1 MKYYS
6 ISFLQIHI
14 EILLLKNFMY
24 KTIFGISFII
34 IFLWSDLKAQT
45 IPFDT
50 IKNVAVYS
58 EKDSLSINNMVNKNF
73 VIHAKKLSGK
83 IILDGN
89 VDEEDWQKAEKAAIS
104 YMVLPYDTGFCSSRS
119 DVMMAYDDKAFYI
132 ALIAF
137 DSIPGKRN
145 VESLRRDF
153 SFQNN
158 DNICVYMDPY
168 FDQTN
173 GFCFG
178 VNAAGAL
185 RDGSL
190 SEGSKVNNIWDCKWE
205 SKTKSYNDKWIT
217 EMRIPFKSIRYKS
230 NFDLWNIQFSRNDLK
245 LNEKS
250 AWTPVPRQFPTA
262 SMAYAGQLKWE
273 TPPPKS
279 GLQFSLIPYL
289 FASSIRNIQ
298 NGEDAIFHKRFGF
311 DAKIGFSSSVN
322 LDLTYN
328 PDFSQ
333 AEVDDQVTNLDR
345 YELYFPEK
353 RQFFL
358 ENSDLFANYGST
370 KIRPFFSR
378 RIGID
383 APVSAGF
390 RLSGKV
396 GNDWRVGLMDMQT
409 GVEGDFLARNF
420 FVSTLQK
427 KVFARSYL
435 GAIFV
440 NKQQINTPEDWQGNH
455 YNRLVGLE
463 YNLASPND
471 FITGKFFGLKSFT
484 PTFNSK
490 EEFSQGLSLK
500 YSRKSILLEFAEYY
514 TGKSFNAEVGY
525 VPRID
530 YLQINPGVTIKFYPK
545 SERLEYHGFILELND
560 IYQPGK
566 MELTDRNFKADY
578 VFRFKNRAQL
588 GLNSNSVFVML
599 RKDFDPTNQGNYF
612 LLNGS
617 EYNWREASV
626 QLISDNRNLFKYS
639 IQSGYGGYFNGNRW
653 FMAGDFNYRVQP
665 YGYLSLILSY
675 NDLMLPQP
683 WGRTDFWLIGSKMDV
698 TITDKVFFTTYIQY
712 NEQADNIN
720 INARFQWR
728 YKPVSD
734 FFIVYSEN
742 YFPEGMYSKN
752 RAVVAKISYWIN

>member
-1 MKYYS
+1 MCKS
-6 ISFLQIHI
+6 IFLISFV
-14 EILLLKNFMY
+14 
-24 KTIFGISFII
+24 I
-34 IFLWSDLKAQT
+34 IFLLSELKAQT
-45 IPFDT
+45 TAVDT
-50 IKNVAVYS
+50 IKKVTIYS
-58 EKDSLSINNMVNKNF
+58 EKDSLSMKNMVNKNF

-83 IILDGN
+83 IILDGK
-89 VDEEDWQKAEKAAIS
+89 VDEEDWQKAEKVNIS

-132 ALIAF
+132 ALIAY
-137 DSIPGKRN
+137 DTIPGKRN

-153 SFQNN
+153 SFQDN

-178 VNAAGAL
+178 VNAAGAV

-190 SEGSKVNNIWDCKWE
+190 SEGNKVNNIWDCKWE
-205 SKTKSYNDKWIT
+205 STTKSYDDKWIS
-217 EMRIPFKSIRYKS
+217 EMRIPFKSVRYKS

-262 SMAYAGQLKWE
+262 SMAYAGQLKWD

-279 GLQFSLIPYL
+279 GLKFSLIPYL
-289 FASSIRNIQ
+289 FASSTRDIQ
-298 NGEDAIFHKRFGF
+298 NGEDAKYHTQFGF
-311 DAKIGFSSSVN
+311 DAKVGLSSSLN

-383 APVSAGF
+383 APVNAGF
-390 RLSGKV
+390 RLSGRA
-396 GNDWRVGLMDMQT
+396 GNDWRFGLMDMQT
-409 GVEGDFLARNF
+409 GAEGDFLASNF

-427 KVFARSYL
+427 MVFARSYV

-440 NKQQINTPEDWQGNH
+440 NKQQINVPEDWQGNQ

-463 YNLASPND
+463 YNLATRND
-471 FITGKFFGLKSFT
+471 FITGKLFGLKSFT
-484 PTFNSK
+484 PTVNSK
-490 EEFSQGLSLK
+490 EEFSQGVSLN

-514 TGKSFNAEVGY
+514 VGKNVNAEVGY

-530 YLQINPGVTIKFYPK
+530 YLQINPGVTFKFYPESGK
-545 SERLEYHGFILELND
+545 LEYHGFLLGLND

-566 MELTDRNFKADY
+566 MELTDRKISADY
-578 VFRFKNRAQL
+578 MFRFKNRAQL
-588 GLNSNSVFVML
+588 DLLTNSTYVML
-599 RKDFDPTNQGNYF
+599 RKDFDPTNQGNYY
-612 LLNGS
+612 LLKGS
-617 EYNWREASV
+617 EYNWREVSMRFM
-626 QLISDNRNLFKYS
+626 SDNRNLFNYTV
-639 IQSGYGGYFNGNRW
+639 QSGYGGYFNGNRW
-653 FMAGDFNYRVQP
+653 FMSGDFNYRVQP
-665 YGYLSLILSY
+665 YGYFSIILSY
-675 NDLMLPQP
+675 NNLILPQP
-683 WGRTDFWLIGSKMDV
+683 WGRTDFWLIGTKLDV
-698 TITDKVFFTTYIQY
+698 TVTDKIFFTTYVQY
-712 NEQADNIN
+712 NEQADNVN

-734 FFIVYSEN
+734 FFLVYSEN
-742 YFPEGMYSKN
+742 YFPNGMNSKN
-752 RAVVAKISYWIN
+752 RALVAKISYWIN